1 MVVLSRFSACVVV
14 LVGAGACGRFGFD
27 APRSGAGG
35 VDGSS
40 GTSDTVGAIAD
51 ASPDAWSCNLLADVN
66 ANATPDCTEN
76 VIGYGQFTMDVQPW
90 AASTTATINWS
101 PMDALGSASSGSGLL
116 VDIVAT
122 TTANGGSIPSACIPV
137 VTNRNY
143 GVYTS
148 YWMASGQPGGDA
160 SAATWITIDVYSDNA
175 CANPSATI
183 SGGLLGTTKNAWATY
198 YRGLAAGSIGRS
210 IRLELGV
217 IKGATT
223 SPVSA
228 YFDDVLLVLE

>member
-1 MVVLSRFSACVVV
+1 MVVLSRFSACIAL

-27 APRSGAGG
+27 SPRSGAGG

-40 GTSDTVGAIAD
+40 GGSDAVGAVAD
-51 ASPDAWSCNLLADVN
+51 AWTCNLLSDVN
-66 ANATPDCTEN
+66 ANGTPDCTEN

-90 AASTTATINWS
+90 TANTRATISWS
-101 PMDALGSASSGSGLL
+101 SMDALGSASSGSGLL
-116 VDIVAT
+116 VDIVAMT
-122 TTANGGSIPSACIPV
+122 TVNGGSIPSACIPV

-160 SAATWITIDVYSDNA
+160 SAATWITIDVYSDDA
-175 CANPSATI
+175 CASPSATI
-183 SGGLLGTTKNAWATY
+183 SGGLLGTTKDAWATY
-198 YRGLAAGSIGRS
+198 YRALPAGTIGRS

-217 IKGATT
+217 LKGATT
-223 SPVSA
+223 SAVSA